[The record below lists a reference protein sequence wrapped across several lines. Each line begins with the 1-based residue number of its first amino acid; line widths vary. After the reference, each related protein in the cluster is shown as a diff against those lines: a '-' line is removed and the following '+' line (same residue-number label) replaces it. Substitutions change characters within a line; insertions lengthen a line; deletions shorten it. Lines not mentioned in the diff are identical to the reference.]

1 MPGAV
6 AERTSTPTTPPATL
20 AIVMP
25 VLNEAPRL
33 AAALQALQP
42 LRTRGVQLIVVD
54 GGSSDDSVAVAQSGA
69 DTVLSAPRGRGAQMN
84 VGALASTAELL
95 IFLHADTQL
104 PDQADALVRRA
115 LRPRRAAWGRFDVHI
130 DSAVSLLRVVGWAMN
145 LRSRWTGIA
154 TGDQAIFV
162 KREVFV
168 QLGGF
173 ADQPLMEDIDLCT
186 RLKQHSPP
194 VCLSQQVITS
204 GRRWERHGPWRTIW
218 LMWRLRAAYFFGA
231 DPAQLA
237 IDYGYAPP
245 TPPAPR

>member
-1 MPGAV
+1 MAEPAPGPA
-6 AERTSTPTTPPATL
+6 APTTL

-42 LRTRGVQLIVVD
+42 LRQRGVQLIVVD
-54 GGSSDDSVAVAQSGA
+54 GGSQDNTLAVAQTRA
-69 DTVLSAPRGRGAQMN
+69 DRVLSAPCGRGAQMN
-84 VGALASTAELL
+84 LGALASQSELL

-104 PDQADALVRRA
+104 PDQADELVRRA
-115 LRPRRAAWGRFDVHI
+115 LRGQKAAWGRFDVRI
-130 DSAVSLLRVVGWAMN
+130 DSRLPLLRVVGWMMN

-154 TGDQAIFV
+154 TGDQALFV
-162 KREVFV
+162 KRQLFV

-173 ADQPLMEDIDLCT
+173 ADQPLMEDIHLCQ

-194 VCLSQQVITS
+194 VCLRQQVITS
-204 GRRWERHGPWRTIW
+204 GRRWEQHGPWRTIW

-237 IDYGYAPP
+237 IDYGYS
-245 TPPAPR
+245 PRPDA